1 MNNSNIIISVI
12 IVLCIAAG
20 VTAYSLTNND
30 SDNVF
35 TDLQGF
41 TPDTDDGGLGD
52 DGINQNTSDMNGNSN
67 SGANVGTNINSG
79 SGSGTGS
86 GTGTGSGSSGYSGN
100 GNGGSSHTGGNGGSG
115 GHSGG
120 DGGNNFI
127 SRTQAKNIA
136 SGCVAEAGCYVGTP
150 SLSGSTYYCPVFDKS
165 GNKVDVIAVNA
176 KTGAVIGRG

>member
-35 TDLQGF
+35 SDLQGF

-52 DGINQNTSDMNGNSN
+52 DGINQNTADMNGNSN
-67 SGANVGTNINSG
+67 SGANVGTNVNS
-79 SGSGTGS
+79 GS

-100 GNGGSSHTGGNGGSG
+100 GNGGNSGSG

-120 DGGNNFI
+120 GGGSTYI
-127 SRTQAKNIA
+127 SASAAKSIA
-136 SGCVAEAGCYVGTP
+136 SGCIAEAGCYVGTP

>member
-52 DGINQNTSDMNGNSN
+52 DGINQNTTDTNGNSN
-67 SGANVGTNINSG
+67 SGANVGTNVNSG
-79 SGSGTGS
+79 S
-86 GTGTGSGSSGYSGN
+86 GTGSGSSGYSGN
-100 GNGGSSHTGGNGGSG
+100 GNGGSSHTGGNGGNGGHSG

-120 DGGNNFI
+120 GGGSTYI
-127 SRTQAKNIA
+127 SPEQAKAIA
-136 SGCVAEAGCYVGTP
+136 SGCVAEAGCYVGNP
-150 SLSGSTYYCPVFDKS
+150 SLSGSVYYCPVFDKS

-176 KTGAVIGRG
+176 NKPGNVIGRG